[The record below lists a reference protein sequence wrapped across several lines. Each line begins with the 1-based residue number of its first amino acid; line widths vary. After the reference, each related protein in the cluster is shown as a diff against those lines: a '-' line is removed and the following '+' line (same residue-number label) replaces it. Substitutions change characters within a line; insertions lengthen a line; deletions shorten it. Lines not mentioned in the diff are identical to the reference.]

1 MTDSRVR
8 AAGGAADTARRILGL
23 ALQVEPVE
31 IDDDTRIGVTERWD
45 SLAHMRLI
53 LALEE
58 HLERTLDAGIIV
70 SVISFADVLRV
81 LGGGEAADG

>member
-23 ALQVEPVE
+23 ALQVEPAE
-31 IDDDTRIGVTERWD
+31 IDDGARIGVTERWD

-58 HLERTLDAGIIV
+58 HLERTLDAEIIV

>member
-1 MTDSRVR
+1 MTDSGVR
-8 AAGGAADTARRILGL
+8 AAGDTAGTARRILGL
-23 ALQVEPVE
+23 ALQVEPAE
-31 IDDDTRIGVTERWD
+31 IDDGARIGVTERWD

-58 HLERTLDAGIIV
+58 HLEQTLDAEIIV

-81 LGGGEAADG
+81 LGGEEKADG